1 VSSSTSRSKP
11 PKNRRPAAFSPRCDW
26 SSTERRSF
34 FKHALRRVVWFSV
47 WVQRLAGL
55 HAKPYLCNCLGTTRG
70 SRVVVAGSATT
81 SWPKQSGSC
90 KVTVAARG
98 WSARRADG
106 HGAPAACGPQV
117 VCINTAKL
125 TAEAAARVTLQ
136 SAAAVW
142 DADWGQVFDITRSA
156 SVLARE
162 RFQTEPTQYGRFA
175 NQAPSKRSFW
185 RSMGSRRLA
194 SCSSF
199 VLVLVLET
207 SEHTIE
213 HEDEGRAP
221 RRLAVATGA

>member
-1 VSSSTSRSKP
+1 VLYRYQKP
-11 PKNRRPAAFSPRCDW
+11 APNATKILWRI
-26 SSTERRSF
+26 
-34 FKHALRRVVWFSV
+34 VWFSD
-47 WVQRLAGL
+47 WVQGLAGL
-55 HAKPYLCNCLGTTRG
+55 H
-70 SRVVVAGSATT
+70 
-81 SWPKQSGSC
+81 
-90 KVTVAARG
+90 
-98 WSARRADG
+98 
-106 HGAPAACGPQV
+106 
-117 VCINTAKL
+117 AKL